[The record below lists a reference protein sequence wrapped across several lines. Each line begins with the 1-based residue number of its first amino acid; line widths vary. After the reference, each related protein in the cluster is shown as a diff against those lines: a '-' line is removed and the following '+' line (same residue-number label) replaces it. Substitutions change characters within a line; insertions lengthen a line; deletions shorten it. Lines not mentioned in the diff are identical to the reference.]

1 MEHYTYFHINFKH
14 KTMKKIIL
22 SAVVLLLMSCAELQQ
37 VVNQLPQGTSG
48 IGNEQIAQGLREALN
63 MGIDKQVNK
72 LALEN
77 GFFKN
82 ELVKILLPEELQK
95 VDKTLRDIGLSSL
108 ADEGLRIINR
118 AAEDGVLH
126 SVHFTDQNT
135 AVGEDDG
142 MKSTASLSF
151 KFRLPKGAQSVDK
164 LEEIVALA
172 IKYIDVCHDVSIPA
186 SVRERNLK
194 KRKEVALSIVKENSR
209 ERAAKKREED
219 MRRSGKP
226 PILH

>member
-1 MEHYTYFHINFKH
+1 MEVIVDKH
-14 KTMKKIIL
+14 GVKPFVFALVPAKKAKKIQKSTDDLRNFGKKAAFAGLPESHI
-22 SAVVLLLMSCAELQQ
+22 VLTDCPEI
-37 VVNQLPQGTSG
+37 LPQILTKD
-48 IGNEQIAQGLREALN
+48 ALS
-63 MGIDKQVNK
+63 V
-72 LALEN
+72 
-77 GFFKN
+77 
-82 ELVKILLPEELQK
+82 
-95 VDKTLRDIGLSSL
+95 
-108 ADEGLRIINR
+108 INR

-135 AVGEDDG
+135 AAGEDDG

-219 MRRSGKP
+219 MRRKDEKFKQLTPAQQAKAMEREERRRRKKMMKSGKIK
-226 PILH
+226 ILR